1 MSESLP
7 SSGTTIIKGSVAD
20 GVTAALPAAQ
30 QLPSEP
36 KSSTSCSV
44 LPKTE
49 PIWMADTNLFELRD
63 CDLLEAVVKTGEQ
76 PKGMPDGFV
85 TISVVLSRTIFHPQ
99 GGGQQAD
106 TGRLTCKDLP
116 ELAVAFASLRREDG
130 AVLHDGAA
138 DPKDAARWVEAVGK
152 VQVMCHIDRAKRQ
165 LAARLH
171 SAGHLLDAA
180 VTAVGLNWVPAKGYH
195 FPDGPYVEY
204 ILNEKS
210 RKIDPKKAGDKESVI
225 QAIQSN
231 IDRLVSAG
239 GSVTVRQVDGVR
251 NILMAGEE
259 CPCGG
264 THVPELVHVGP
275 IEVKKLQNKQGNV
288 RLSYNVAP
296 TL

>member
-1 MSESLP
+1 
-7 SSGTTIIKGSVAD
+7 
-20 GVTAALPAAQ
+20 
-30 QLPSEP
+30 
-36 KSSTSCSV
+36 
-44 LPKTE
+44 
-49 PIWMADTNLFELRD
+49 MADTNLFELPD

-76 PKGMPDGFV
+76 PKGTPDGFV
-85 TISVVLSRTIFHPQ
+85 TVSVVLSRSIFHPQ

-106 TGRLTCKDLP
+106 TGRLACKDLP
-116 ELAVAFASLRREDG
+116 ELAVAFASLRKEDG

-138 DPKDAARWVEAVGK
+138 DPKDAARWAEAVGK
-152 VQVMCHIDRAKRQ
+152 VQVTCHIDEAKRK

-180 VTAVGLNWVPAKGYH
+180 VTAVGLNWVPGKGYH

-210 RKIDPKKAGDKESVI
+210 RKIDMKKAGDKESVI
-225 QAIQSN
+225 QALQSN

-239 GSVTVRQVDGVR
+239 GSVTVRHVDGVR
-251 NILMAGEE
+251 HVSIAGEE

-264 THVPELVHVGP
+264 THVPELSHIGP

-288 RLSYNVAP
+288 RLSYTVSP
-296 TL
+296 TV